1 VQEPPALPQLIGGG
15 VGGGGG
21 GVEGFDGSGVEGFD
35 GVVEELDVVGLV
47 EALDVVGL
55 VEIDE
60 FDGVVE
66 ALDVVGLV
74 EIDEVVEVL
83 SFLRAIDSLDCLSI
97 KPHTNMVPIPITNKT
112 NIIAT
117 IFFMSD

>member
-1 VQEPPALPQLIGGG
+1 MQEPPALPQLIGGG

-21 GVEGFDGSGVEGFD
+21 GVEGFD
-35 GVVEELDVVGLV
+35 GLV

-97 KPHTNMVPIPITNKT
+97 KPHTNMVPIPTTNKT